1 MNWCSSTITMVRLS
15 SIEPYNA
22 FTDNKGWELVER
34 AKLRADEMAEAL
46 QDNFVFTM
54 GEEAPPAEDPKK

>member
-1 MNWCSSTITMVRLS
+1 MVRLS